1 MKKFISL
8 LVATLTLIGFQM
20 IATADAD
27 VTSGVLS
34 IKDVDTAP
42 VPVKQEGPIVGDDI
56 KGIAAMVHISF
67 VIDENGN
74 VQNPSVMKSTDERL
88 NVAALETVQKWHFK
102 PAENG
107 GNKVPVRAV
116 VPIRFKA

>member
-1 MKKFISL
+1 MLYEVITTLPKLFESFPIIVGRMKKFISL

-56 KGIAAMVHISF
+56 KGIAAMVHIRNNF
-67 VIDENGN
+67 V
-74 VQNPSVMKSTDERL
+74 
-88 NVAALETVQKWHFK
+88 
-102 PAENG
+102 
-107 GNKVPVRAV
+107 
-116 VPIRFKA
+116 